1 MKKFSFGFN
10 KIRKSG
16 HIFALKVRT
25 ESNGLGVLKTFI
37 VLLLIALQGLL
48 LIFSY
53 TYFLQTFKWYFIF
66 SLCISIL
73 CCIYVMSSDYN
84 GQAKSL
90 WVMFL
95 ISCFSFAY
103 IIYFLSDKHILFA
116 KSRMKYNRIYDK
128 IKDLQPTPDF
138 SVITDNKAKASCK
151 YLYNAGQFVFH
162 INSRAKY
169 FSSGVQLFDDI
180 LQELNNAS
188 SFIFIEYYIIAE
200 GILFDRIFNI
210 LEQKVKQGVDVR
222 IIYDDMGS
230 HGTLKRKTKKK
241 ILSLGIKLEAY
252 NRLVPIF
259 NIALNLRDHRKLV
272 IIDGKVAYTGGAN
285 LADEYINEK
294 RLHGYWKDSGIKIE
308 GLAVD
313 NFTISFLTQWQF
325 ITKKDVDFIPFLYRG
340 EKFEDNGIIVP
351 FVSGPNYLYSIA
363 QNIYLSEIAN
373 ATEKIY
379 IMTPYFVPDETITN
393 LIINKARAG
402 VDIKIILPEI
412 ADKKFVY
419 IVSRNNAEKL
429 MQYGV
434 KLYTMSTSFVHSK
447 VLLTENSAIIGSI
460 NMDLRSFNQQFEIA
474 VYVNNSSILQDV
486 NIDFDNTLQ
495 HSKWI
500 KDKNKKRNKLYFR
513 LLAGLFNLI
522 SPFM

>member
-1 MKKFSFGFN
+1 
-10 KIRKSG
+10 
-16 HIFALKVRT
+16 
-25 ESNGLGVLKTFI
+25 
-37 VLLLIALQGLL
+37 
-48 LIFSY
+48 
-53 TYFLQTFKWYFIF
+53 
-66 SLCISIL
+66 
-73 CCIYVMSSDYN
+73 
-84 GQAKSL
+84 
-90 WVMFL
+90 
-95 ISCFSFAY
+95 
-103 IIYFLSDKHILFA
+103 
-116 KSRMKYNRIYDK
+116 
-128 IKDLQPTPDF
+128 
-138 SVITDNKAKASCK
+138 
-151 YLYNAGQFVFH
+151 
-162 INSRAKY
+162 
-169 FSSGVQLFDDI
+169 
-180 LQELNNAS
+180 
-188 SFIFIEYYIIAE
+188 
-200 GILFDRIFNI
+200 
-210 LEQKVKQGVDVR
+210 
-222 IIYDDMGS
+222 MGS